1 MDKKKI
7 KKMLS
12 WNKENQKQ
20 NKNIN
25 KGIYKQINSENKL
38 GLDDN
43 YNSKIGSKEKIEKS
57 NNKSRL

>member
-12 WNKENQKQ
+12 WNKETQKQ